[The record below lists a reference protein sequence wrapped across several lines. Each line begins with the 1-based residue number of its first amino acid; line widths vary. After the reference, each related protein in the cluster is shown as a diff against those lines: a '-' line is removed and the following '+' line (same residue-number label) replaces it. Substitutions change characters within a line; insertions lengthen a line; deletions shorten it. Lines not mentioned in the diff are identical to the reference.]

1 MSNSMKRSAGAAASD
16 TTQGGGILCPKCH
29 QPSGDVQRPDVG
41 VLEFKCGGCG
51 HQWWLFDRSPQQD
64 SER

>member
-1 MSNSMKRSAGAAASD
+1 MTAKDPTASVP
-16 TTQGGGILCPKCH
+16 GSEGVPCPKCR
-29 QPSGDVQRPDVG
+29 QPAGQLQRPDVG
-41 VLEFKCGGCG
+41 VLEFKCNACG